1 MRNMTRSNIYILI
14 GASVICILLSMLMGK
29 CSRTE
34 SQTKVEADTAFQ
46 EHIDTEHLTH
56 AVTKRRPQPT
66 RTDTIFVTDAQF
78 GCLTDG
84 AQTQEVAQ
92 HIKKTY
98 EVDSLHIDTTCTPPA
113 SVNYHLLV
121 RTDNYDVDSI
131 SLRFNVDYPK
141 IIQTQTITKTIT
153 KKKRWNYGIQTG
165 FGYGI
170 YNRKPD
176 LYIGVGLTYNF

>member
-1 MRNMTRSNIYILI
+1 MRIMTRSDIYIMI
-14 GASVICILLSMLMGK
+14 GVSVICIVLSMVMGK
-29 CSRTE
+29 CSKTE
-34 SQTKVEADTAFQ
+34 IQTKVETDTVFQ
-46 EHIDTEHLTH
+46 ERIDTIHLTH
-56 AVTKRRPQPT
+56 TVTRYRPQPT
-66 RTDTIFVTDAQF
+66 RTDTIFITD
-78 GCLTDG
+78 

-98 EVDSLHIDTTCTPPA
+98 EVDSLHIDTTCIPPA

-131 SLRFNVDYPK
+131 ALRFNVDYPK
-141 IIQTQTITKTIT
+141 ITQTQTITKTVT
-153 KKKRWNYGIQTG
+153 KKKHWNYGIQTG

-176 LYIGVGLTYNF
+176 LYIGVGIQYNM

>member
-1 MRNMTRSNIYILI
+1 MRIMTRSNIYMLI

-34 SQTKVEADTAFQ
+34 SQTKVETDTVFQ
-46 EHIDTEHLTH
+46 EHIDTIHLTH
-56 AVTKRRPQPT
+56 TVTRYRPQPT

-84 AQTQEVAQ
+84 AQTQEVAR

-153 KKKRWNYGIQTG
+153 KKKHWNYGIQTG

-170 YNRKPD
+170 YNREPD

>member
-1 MRNMTRSNIYILI
+1 MNMTRSDIYMLI
-14 GASVICILLSMLMGK
+14 GVSVICILLSITMGK

-34 SQTKVEADTAFQ
+34 IKTKVETDTVFQ
-46 EHIDTEHLTH
+46 ERIDTIHLTH
-56 AVTKRRPQPT
+56 TVTRYKPQPT
-66 RTDTIFVTDAQF
+66 RTDTIFVTD
-78 GCLTDG
+78 T
-84 AQTQEVAQ
+84 QTQEVAQ

-131 SLRFNVDYPK
+131 ALRFNVDCPK
-141 IIQTQTITKTIT
+141 IIQTQTITKTVT
-153 KKKRWNYGIQTG
+153 KKKHWNYGIQTG

-176 LYIGVGLTYNF
+176 LYIGVGIQYNM

>member
-1 MRNMTRSNIYILI
+1 MRIMTRSDIYMLI
-14 GASVICILLSMLMGK
+14 GVSVICILLSMMVGK

-34 SQTKVEADTAFQ
+34 IKTKVETDTVFQ
-46 EHIDTEHLTH
+46 ERIDTIHITH
-56 AVTKRRPQPT
+56 TVTRYRPQPT
-66 RTDTIFVTDAQF
+66 RTDTIFVTD
-78 GCLTDG
+78 T
-84 AQTQEVAQ
+84 QTQEVAQ

-131 SLRFNVDYPK
+131 ALRFNVDYPK
-141 IIQTQTITKTIT
+141 ITQTQTITKTVT
-153 KKKRWNYGIQTG
+153 RKKRWNYGIQTG
-165 FGYGI
+165 FGYGV

-176 LYIGVGLTYNF
+176 LYIGVGIQYNM

>member
-1 MRNMTRSNIYILI
+1 MRIMTRSDIYMLI
-14 GASVICILLSMLMGK
+14 GVSVICILLSMTMGK

-34 SQTKVEADTAFQ
+34 IQTKVETDTVFQ
-46 EHIDTEHLTH
+46 ERIDTMHLTH
-56 AVTKRRPQPT
+56 TVTRYRPQPT
-66 RTDTIFVTDAQF
+66 KTDTIFVTD
-78 GCLTDG
+78 

-98 EVDSLHIDTTCTPPA
+98 EVDSLHIDTTSTPHGI
-113 SVNYHLLV
+113 VNYHLLV
-121 RTDNYDVDSI
+121 RTDNNDVDSI
-131 SLRFNVDYPK
+131 ALRFNVNYPK
-141 IIQTQTITKTIT
+141 ITQTQTITKTVT

-176 LYIGVGLTYNF
+176 LYIGVGVQYNI

>member
-1 MRNMTRSNIYILI
+1 MTRSDIYILI
-14 GASVICILLSMLMGK
+14 GVSVICILLSMTMGK

-34 SQTKVEADTAFQ
+34 IQTKVETDTVFQ
-46 EHIDTEHLTH
+46 ERIDTMHITH
-56 AVTKRRPQPT
+56 TVTRYRPQPT
-66 RTDTIFVTDAQF
+66 RTDTIFVTD
-78 GCLTDG
+78 

-98 EVDSLHIDTTCTPPA
+98 EVDSLQIDTTCTPPA

-131 SLRFNVDYPK
+131 ALRFNVDYPK
-141 IIQTQTITKTIT
+141 IIQTQTITKTVT

-170 YNRKPD
+170 CNRKPD
-176 LYIGVGLTYNF
+176 LYIGVGLQYNI

>member
-1 MRNMTRSNIYILI
+1 MRIMTRSDIYIMI
-14 GASVICILLSMLMGK
+14 GVSVICILLSMLMGK
-29 CSRTE
+29 CSKTE
-34 SQTKVEADTAFQ
+34 IQTKVETDTVFQ
-46 EHIDTEHLTH
+46 ERIDTIHITH
-56 AVTKRRPQPT
+56 TVTRYRPQPT
-66 RTDTIFVTDAQF
+66 RTDTIFITD
-78 GCLTDG
+78 

-98 EVDSLHIDTTCTPPA
+98 EVDSLHIDTTCIPPA

-131 SLRFNVDYPK
+131 ALRFNVDYPK
-141 IIQTQTITKTIT
+141 IIQTQTITKTVT

-165 FGYGI
+165 FGYGV

-176 LYIGVGLTYNF
+176 LYIGVGVNYNM

>member
-1 MRNMTRSNIYILI
+1 MTRSDIYIMI
-14 GASVICILLSMLMGK
+14 GVSVICILLSMVMGK
-29 CSRTE
+29 CSKTE
-34 SQTKVEADTAFQ
+34 IQTKVETDTVFQ
-46 EHIDTEHLTH
+46 ERIDTIHLTH
-56 AVTKRRPQPT
+56 TVTRYRPQPT
-66 RTDTIFVTDAQF
+66 RTDTIFITD
-78 GCLTDG
+78 

-98 EVDSLHIDTTCTPPA
+98 EVDSLHIDTTCIPPA

-131 SLRFNVDYPK
+131 ALRFNVNYPK
-141 IIQTQTITKTIT
+141 ITQTQTITKTVT

-165 FGYGI
+165 FGYGV

-176 LYIGVGLTYNF
+176 LYIGVGINYNM

>member
-1 MRNMTRSNIYILI
+1 MRIMTRSDIYIMI
-14 GASVICILLSMLMGK
+14 GVSVICILLSMLMGK
-29 CSRTE
+29 CSKTE
-34 SQTKVEADTAFQ
+34 IQTKVETDTVFQ
-46 EHIDTEHLTH
+46 ERIDTIHITH
-56 AVTKRRPQPT
+56 TVTRYRPQPT
-66 RTDTIFVTDAQF
+66 RTDTIFITD
-78 GCLTDG
+78 

-98 EVDSLHIDTTCTPPA
+98 EVDSLHIDTTSTPHGMV
-113 SVNYHLLV
+113 SYHLLV

-131 SLRFNVDYPK
+131 ALRFNVDYPK
-141 IIQTQTITKTIT
+141 IIQTQTITKTVT

-176 LYIGVGLTYNF
+176 LYIGVGIQYNM